1 MNHFHQITMN
11 AMANILSKAKKTVTP
26 EQYEQF
32 KKEYVFEK
40 LKGHTLGESFCK
52 KFDIQDYMLS
62 SLKSAEEA
70 EFLIKSLGYIK

>member
-1 MNHFHQITMN
+1 MNHFHAQTMN

-40 LKGHTLGESFCK
+40 LKGLTLGQSFCE
-52 KFDIQDYMLS
+52 KFDINDYMLS
-62 SLKSAEEA
+62 NLKDEEET

>member
-1 MNHFHQITMN
+1 MT

-26 EQYEQF
+26 EQYKQF

-40 LKGHTLGESFCK
+40 LKGLTLGQAFCK

-62 SLKSAEEA
+62 NLKSEEET

>member
-1 MNHFHQITMN
+1 MNHFHALTMN
-11 AMANILSKAKKTVTP
+11 AMANILSKAKKTVTQ

-32 KKEYVFEK
+32 RKEYVFEK
-40 LKGHTLGESFCK
+40 LKGCTLGESFCK

-62 SLKSAEEA
+62 NLKDEEET